1 MNGTNGAGAG
11 AGGDVSSLGLEMEPL
26 TGGSGGG
33 GAKDS
38 SVDPPAHKAGRL
50 PPNRT
55 ASFGNNG
62 ITGSSG
68 RSAGNKKSSS
78 ASAWNGTAPARSRA
92 MGGRSRLLG
101 FLFLLLGLAMLLV
114 MRGEEEV
121 EMEIEAEYGGDA
133 GGGGSSVGD
142 YGAAA
147 ADPLVDAEG
156 NDQPLQQT
164 SAPPPPP
171 PTPPP
176 SSVAKTS
183 PPTNAPAA
191 APKDENPAESD
202 KTNNA
207 NTESQT
213 DEDKKKALIEKYGEW
228 HFWDGEPETR
238 PKDDY
243 CSKYPNRDITENDFP
258 DTAWQVD
265 AVYANHFLNDA
276 SNLVSRAQE
285 AIYEE
290 YGHGKPLPP
299 EQMMARSRM
308 MKLHKVDLTGDD
320 TNSNNNAAPQPPDDY
335 MNSGGWTTDRSFRG
349 LVRRLLHAVMTN
361 DSFTVVV
368 LGDGPEASGVG
379 NHFAQIYGMQ
389 FERIMEPIFARL
401 NTKFI
406 VRHMVRE
413 GGVGGPLVDGMGFAD
428 LVGRDIDL
436 LVWDSSGL
444 DVTTTAGGGNGGT
457 NYDAELDL
465 LIRQA
470 ALSGNRIPYVLDGGG
485 MALSVLKDLHNSGG
499 IDVGGLGMGLSG
511 IAETESDEQA
521 ATLPWAVRYLR
532 CKKGKE
538 DLCEKAENKYLNTC
552 WVERKGVKPP
562 TKQDDHIVGADKS
575 HPGWR
580 YHQLKGRMLAGTVL
594 EALQEAINTWSDVT
608 ITGGHPLPDEY
619 WHVTDYY
626 KESRDKMTSL
636 DAGVGSCLKLK
647 DYVPERVCKTA
658 MTGRSEFTPRPMP
671 ESTSIS
677 SIIKPAEGG
686 YVPKVE
692 DKLLY
697 DGPDDP
703 PPALDIPDDAIDVRF
718 VVSAGIRRRRR
729 RRRLN
734 EDAIVPG
741 LGWQVHGELPGVC
754 DGTATGICGRLE
766 SSTCLLDGHMDS
778 KGGVLGNEYSG
789 WLVFTVKDVKE
800 GIIMLALETSHD
812 PSENDRTKDWT
823 EARTSE
829 KQEVKKD
836 GDAVDGGEGEKADE
850 ENKAA
855 EHDAETEKADEKNET
870 DGRRLRRG
878 YSQVAARTNKRRR
891 LLPEAFKFDFA
902 IDGKVTTL
910 DKRAFEE
917 RIKKPRD
924 NLELLTVLDDASA
937 KAGKEIEVA
946 IRMRDCGRD
955 CAFALTHVYWA

>member
-1 MNGTNGAGAG
+1 
-11 AGGDVSSLGLEMEPL
+11 MEPL
-26 TGGSGGG
+26 TTGSGSGSG
-33 GAKDS
+33 S
-38 SVDPPAHKAGRL
+38 SNTASADPPAHKGRL

-62 ITGSSG
+62 ITGSSS

-78 ASAWNGTAPARSRA
+78 SSAIVECGTSTEPHDGAKSSPRLPVPPAGIGHAARH
-92 MGGRSRLLG
+92 
-101 FLFLLLGLAMLLV
+101 
-114 MRGEEEV
+114 
-121 EMEIEAEYGGDA
+121 A
-133 GGGGSSVGD
+133 GGGGGGNGNRGRVWRWRRRRSDGGGRNKVGD
-142 YGAAA
+142 YGAA
-147 ADPLVDAEG
+147 DPFVRGEVISSKSRRRRRRRH
-156 NDQPLQQT
+156 QHRHRQYPLQKLRHLRMLLLL
-164 SAPPPPP
+164 P
-171 PTPPP
+171 
-176 SSVAKTS
+176 
-183 PPTNAPAA
+183 
-191 APKDENPAESD
+191 APKDEKPAESD
-202 KTNNA
+202 KTDTDATTTDNK
-207 NTESQT
+207 TEPQT
-213 DEDKKKALIEKYGEW
+213 AEERKKAIIEKYGEW

-243 CSKYPNRDITENDFP
+243 CAKYPNRDITENDFP
-258 DTAWQVD
+258 DSAWQVD

-276 SNLVSRAQE
+276 ANLVSRAQE
-285 AIYEE
+285 AMYDE

-299 EQMMARSRM
+299 EQMMARSKM
-308 MKLHKVDLTGDD
+308 MMLHKVDLTVDD
-320 TNSNNNAAPQPPDDY
+320 AQPPDDY
-335 MNSGGWTTDRSFRG
+335 INNGGWTTDRSFRG

-361 DSFTVVV
+361 DSFTVVI

-379 NHFAQIYGMQ
+379 NHFAQTYGMQ
-389 FERIMEPIFARL
+389 FERIMRPIFGRL
-401 NTKFI
+401 NTKF
-406 VRHMVRE
+406 VVHHMVRE
-413 GGVGGPLVDGMGFAD
+413 GGVGGPLVDGLGFAD
-428 LVGRDIDL
+428 LVGREIDL

-444 DVTTTAGGGNGGT
+444 DTTTGNGGGK

-470 ALSGNRIPYVLDGGG
+470 ALGGNRIPYVLDGGG
-485 MALSVLKDLHNSGG
+485 MALRVLKDLHNSGG

-511 IAETESDEQA
+511 IAETESGEQA

-532 CKKGKE
+532 CKKGGE

-647 DYVPERVCKTA
+647 DYVPERVCKTV
-658 MTGRSEFTPRPMP
+658 MRGRSEFTPRPMP

-718 VVSAGIRRRRR
+718 IVSAGIRRRRR
-729 RRRLN
+729 RLD

-829 KQEVKKD
+829 KQEAKKEEED
-836 GDAVDGGEGEKADE
+836 EEKDAGDDGEGEKTNE
-850 ENKAA
+850 ETKEAK
-855 EHDAETEKADEKNET
+855 DVAETEKTDEKNGA

-878 YSQVAARTNKRRR
+878 YSQVAARTKKRRR

-902 IDGKVTTL
+902 IGKGTDTL
-910 DKRAFEE
+910 CLVYFLIMY
-917 RIKKPRD
+917 RISFYCSKP
-924 NLELLTVLDDASA
+924 S
-937 KAGKEIEVA
+937 
-946 IRMRDCGRD
+946 
-955 CAFALTHVYWA
+955 THVHSRLNPQTARLQRWTRKRSRKE